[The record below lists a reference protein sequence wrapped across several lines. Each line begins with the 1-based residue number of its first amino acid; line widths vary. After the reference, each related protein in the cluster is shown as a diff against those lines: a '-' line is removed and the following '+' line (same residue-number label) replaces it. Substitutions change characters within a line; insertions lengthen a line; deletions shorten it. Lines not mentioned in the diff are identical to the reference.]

1 MHDRS
6 SGRIGFVVGG
16 VALALFAVLAALLL
30 TVDVQPIAADGSDV
44 GLGALNAAVHGV
56 FGENELMG
64 KLSDVLIVA
73 PAASMLVLAVVGVRQ
88 IVDRRSLA
96 AVDRDLWL
104 LLALYVVMLVL
115 YVLFNHMSLNN
126 RPVFE
131 DGVCEPSFPSSH
143 TLLAVVTLGAA
154 MVQAAGRLREG
165 GLRTAVFAVCAACM
179 VLLVA
184 ARLLSGVHWATDIL
198 GGVLLG
204 AALVGFYQALA
215 FGKREEEVVRG
226 KHARR

>member
-1 MHDRS
+1 MRDRS
-6 SGRIGFVVGG
+6 SGRVGFVVGG
-16 VALALFAVLAALLL
+16 VSLALFAVLAVLLL

-44 GLGALNAAVHGV
+44 GLAALNAAVHGV

-73 PAASMLVLAVVGVRQ
+73 PAASMLMLAVVGVRQ
-88 IVDRRSLA
+88 IVDRSSLA

-115 YVLFNHMSLNN
+115 YVLFDHVSLNN
-126 RPVFE
+126 RPVLE

-165 GLRTAVFAVCAACM
+165 GLRTAALAACAACM

-184 ARLLSGVHWATDIL
+184 ARLFSGVHWATDIL

-215 FGKREEEVVRG
+215 FGERKEEVVRG

>member
-1 MHDRS
+1 MRGS
-6 SGRIGFVVGG
+6 LSVRGGYVAGG
-16 VALALFAVLAALLL
+16 VSLALFALLAALLL
-30 TVDVQPIAADGSDV
+30 TVDVQPIAADGSMV
-44 GLGALNAAVHGV
+44 GLGTFNAAVHAV
-56 FGENELMG
+56 LGE
-64 KLSDVLIVA
+64 SDVMGRVSDLLLAV
-73 PAASMLVLAVVGVRQ
+73 PALSMLALAVVGVRQ
-88 IVDRRSLA
+88 IAERRGLL

-115 YVLFNHMSLNN
+115 YVLFNQVSLNN

-131 DGVCEPSFPSSH
+131 DGICEPSFPSSH

-154 MVQAAGRLREG
+154 MVQAANRMREG
-165 GLRTAVFAVCAACM
+165 GARTVAFAVCGACM

-215 FGKREEEVVRG
+215 FGGGGKAPRG